1 MVDFNTVVYIFGIVS
16 FTRIVL
22 IHGSKIINY
31 MSKLSVIAEFSF
43 AVIVTVTTVNGF
55 DTANI

>member
-1 MVDFNTVVYIFGIVS
+1 VVDFNTVVYIFGIVS

>member
-1 MVDFNTVVYIFGIVS
+1 MAEFNTVEYMSGTVS
-16 FTRIVL
+16 FTRFVL

-43 AVIVTVTTVNGF
+43 AVIVTVTNVNEF